1 MDDFYFF
8 KNIIRFVNILIYQ
21 YLICPHIGILH
32 ALYTHLLYKILRHG
46 KRMKSIEM
54 NFETEEW
61 MKLEDKPDPKHL
73 YQLIRMTGFR
83 KKLYS
88 TATTHT
94 SRTLHPSLPK
104 REKSLLKN
112 PENKWLINYHPKIW
126 SSLRHKTLLLHY
138 QNVYHTAFLDI

>member
-8 KNIIRFVNILIYQ
+8 QNIIRFVNILIYQ

-104 REKSLLKN
+104 KEKSLLKN
-112 PENKWLINYHPKIW
+112 PENKWLINYYPKIW
-126 SSLRHKTLLLHY
+126 SSLRHITLLLHY
-138 QNVYHTAFLDI
+138 QNVYQTAFLDI

>member
-8 KNIIRFVNILIYQ
+8 LNIIRFVNILIYQ

-32 ALYTHLLYKILRHG
+32 AFYTHLLYKILRHG

-104 REKSLLKN
+104 RERSLLK
-112 PENKWLINYHPKIW
+112 KIQKISDW
-126 SSLRHKTLLLHY
+126 SIIIQRYGQAWDTKRCCYIIKMSTRRH
-138 QNVYHTAFLDI
+138 F